1 VFCLCHLQMPVLV
14 VSEAFGSPNL
24 IFWCECEEAP
34 L

>member
-24 IFWCECEEAP
+24 IF
-34 L
+34 